1 MNRIQQE
8 AIANAAGLTRDD
20 LAQSLI
26 DREAL
31 VALSG
36 VEGKDAKERF
46 DNLVK
51 STSLEEAKKRLGN
64 DQLALQFQQ
73 QSVAERFN
81 NTIEKLRELFVS
93 LAEPILQ
100 IVSPFMNLVTNVLP
114 LINVILTPVTYTLS
128 KIGEGL
134 GVMVGFLTEAKDVA
148 YVLAGT
154 FATVLAYQNR
164 INISKA
170 AGIVLSKAQTLF
182 AKKEATV
189 SLGGAVMDAI
199 KSVVSVPLVGPLLAA
214 AAAAGVYALGKKYL
228 VDDAM
233 SPGYGKRVLSAPE
246 GTYAFN
252 DKDTIVAGTNL
263 EGNNQSPL
271 DKNIKS
277 APTSQINLTPL
288 IDRMMAVE
296 KVLTNILNKEGV
308 IYIDS
313 TKLGTAVS
321 MGTYKTT

>member
-1 MNRIQQE
+1 MIDG
-8 AIANAAGLTRDD
+8 GL
-20 LAQSLI
+20 
-26 DREAL
+26 
-31 VALSG
+31 G
-36 VEGKDAKERF
+36 
-46 DNLVK
+46 
-51 STSLEEAKKRLGN
+51 
-64 DQLALQFQQ
+64 
-73 QSVAERFN
+73 
-81 NTIEKLRELFVS
+81 IEKPLS
-93 LAEPILQ
+93 L
-100 IVSPFMNLVTNVLP
+100 
-114 LINVILTPVTYTLS
+114 
-128 KIGEGL
+128 
-134 GVMVGFLTEAKDVA
+134 
-148 YVLAGT
+148 
-154 FATVLAYQNR
+154 YQNR

>member
-1 MNRIQQE
+1 MM
-8 AIANAAGLTRDD
+8 A
-20 LAQSLI
+20 
-26 DREAL
+26 
-31 VALSG
+31 
-36 VEGKDAKERF
+36 
-46 DNLVK
+46 
-51 STSLEEAKKRLGN
+51 
-64 DQLALQFQQ
+64 
-73 QSVAERFN
+73 
-81 NTIEKLRELFVS
+81 
-93 LAEPILQ
+93 
-100 IVSPFMNLVTNVLP
+100 
-114 LINVILTPVTYTLS
+114 
-128 KIGEGL
+128 
-134 GVMVGFLTEAKDVA
+134 
-148 YVLAGT
+148 
-154 FATVLAYQNR
+154 
-164 INISKA
+164 
-170 AGIVLSKAQTLF
+170 
-182 AKKEATV
+182 
-189 SLGGAVMDAI
+189 
-199 KSVVSVPLVGPLLAA
+199 
-214 AAAAGVYALGKKYL
+214 

-271 DKNIKS
+271 DKNINS